1 MHYDR
6 FDICEAYL
14 VMEWDSHVG
23 GWLRERES
31 NRRRGEATSIQLHR
45 IRFKP
50 RPGLSWETLSEN
62 GQEIYAQLCER
73 YGFDL
78 PEWAIDRG
86 EAYAREIEAA
96 ESMAGY

>member
-50 RPGLSWETLSEN
+50 RPG
-62 GQEIYAQLCER
+62 
-73 YGFDL
+73 
-78 PEWAIDRG
+78 
-86 EAYAREIEAA
+86 
-96 ESMAGY
+96 